1 MRAQLAAFRAPQAR
15 VNSRGEARFRGASC
29 AAARRAEVCE
39 SAGKVR
45 GAAGGVDTRGTGRY
59 RGWMIAT
66 DQRAVHA
73 AHAVGEQSGIDFAA
87 ERIALAC
94 AFRWA
99 ARYDLHESV
108 ANHFSLAVNN
118 SGTRFLMNPRGR
130 HFSLV
135 RASEL
140 LLLDAEDERTLQRP
154 DAPDPTAWG
163 LHGAIH
169 RRVPHARCLLH
180 VHARYATVLACLA
193 DPTLPPIDQNA
204 MRFWGRVTVD
214 DQFEGMGVDDEAERV
229 AALAGDNPILLL
241 RNHGVMVIGETVAQ
255 AFDDLYY
262 FERSCETYIT
272 ALQTGRELKIVA
284 DRVAARTARQWL
296 DYPDLSNDHFREL
309 QAILDREDPSYR
321 D

>member
-1 MRAQLAAFRAPQAR
+1 M
-15 VNSRGEARFRGASC
+15 
-29 AAARRAEVCE
+29 
-39 SAGKVR
+39 
-45 GAAGGVDTRGTGRY
+45 
-59 RGWMIAT
+59 AT
-66 DQRAVHA
+66 PLRAVSERPHFDYA
-73 AHAVGEQSGIDFAA
+73 G

-99 ARYDLHESV
+99 ARYGLHEAV
-108 ANHFSLAVNN
+108 ANHFSLAVND

-140 LLLDAEDERTLQRP
+140 LLLNAEDDATMQRP

-180 VHARYATVLACLA
+180 VHSRYATVLACLA

-214 DQFEGMGVDDEAERV
+214 EQFEGMGLDDEAERV
-229 AALAGDNPILLL
+229 ATAVGGNPILLM
-241 RNHGVMVIGETVAQ
+241 RNHGVMVIGDTVAQ

-262 FERSCETYIT
+262 FERACETYVT
-272 ALQTGRELKIVA
+272 ALQTGRDLHVPS
-284 DRVAARTARQWL
+284 DRVAATTVRQWL
-296 DYPDLSNDHFREL
+296 DYPDLSDDHFREL

>member
-1 MRAQLAAFRAPQAR
+1 MDH
-15 VNSRGEARFRGASC
+15 
-29 AAARRAEVCE
+29 AE
-39 SAGKVR
+39 
-45 GAAGGVDTRGTGRY
+45 
-59 RGWMIAT
+59 
-66 DQRAVHA
+66 
-73 AHAVGEQSGIDFAA
+73 

-108 ANHFSLAVNN
+108 ANHFSVAVND

-130 HFSLV
+130 HFSLM

-140 LLLDAEDERTLQRP
+140 LLLDAEDESTMQRP

-180 VHARYATVLACLA
+180 VHSRYATVLACLA

-214 DQFEGMGVDDEAERV
+214 DQFEGMGLDDEAERV
-229 AALAGDNPILLL
+229 AALAGDNPILLM

-272 ALQTGRELKIVA
+272 ALQTRWRPGTQ
-284 DRVAARTARQWL
+284 DRVRPGRRHDRPAVARLPRPERRPLPRTAGNPGPRRPL
-296 DYPDLSNDHFREL
+296 LSGLTEQPQSAAESEVVRRWYHVL
-309 QAILDREDPSYR
+309 S
-321 D
+321 